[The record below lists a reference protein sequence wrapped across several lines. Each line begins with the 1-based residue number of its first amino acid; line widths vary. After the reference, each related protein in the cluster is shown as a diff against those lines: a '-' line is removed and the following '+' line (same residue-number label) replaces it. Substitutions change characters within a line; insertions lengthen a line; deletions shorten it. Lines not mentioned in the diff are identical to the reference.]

1 MTTVWWVAWLY
12 RCRMSKVPEP
22 PRPLLANGARLWADV
37 HRLGAVRGNIEP
49 LLILCEQLDERV
61 NLRLSIMTANSPDRA
76 APIPPS
82 EVAAMRLGLRQLD
95 QQLVDGFERLG
106 LRTVMPVGEI
116 TTADDWTVKLAA
128 VRG

>member
-1 MTTVWWVAWLY
+1 MG
-12 RCRMSKVPEP
+12 KVPES
-22 PRPLLANGARLWADV
+22 PRPLLAHGQRLWAEV
-37 HRLGAVRGNIEP
+37 HQLGSVRGAVEP

-61 NLRLSIMTANSPDRA
+61 TLRLTIMTANSPDRPK
-76 APIPPS
+76 PIPLS

-95 QQLVDGFERLG
+95 QQLADGFERLG

-116 TTADDWTVKLAA
+116 TAADDWTVKLAA